1 MKNKTSERY
10 AEERPNVL
18 AARRA
23 GRIKNA
29 LWLTAVAG
37 LSLVLTGCS
46 LSGGPRARWGF
57 TPNGSFGDPERLGTH
72 SYGLSGSEGFGIFYT
87 LLGGSIDLDHLRGS
101 ADITKCAYDRAF
113 KAVRKTKRSFSVSPA
128 LEFTTNKV
136 RIEYPPGW
144 KELTQAEK
152 DRIAHEAAL
161 TIAPVVG
168 YNSTLWHEMLT
179 WKGTHFAVIEPEHT
193 SAFSW
198 DDLYSNLVGAE
209 LAVEAIKGGDTST
222 GDYNRAMTVLI
233 KKELERLQIV
243 PKQKA
248 AQITGSVRG
257 TWYGS
262 RRLIRRNMDA
272 GYDDGQ
278 VTPSI
283 IPGYTDQPP
292 ITRPIPTLESLDKL
306 GIKVKY
312 TISSIY
318 LEDAEL
324 QRIAGVKGAVEP
336 LKHYAKIMENI
347 RREAVEKY
355 NYLIH

>member
-1 MKNKTSERY
+1 MERHTK
-10 AEERPNVL
+10 ERTNVPVT
-18 AARRA
+18 RRA
-23 GRIKNA
+23 GRLKT
-29 LWLTAVAG
+29 LLRLTGVAG
-37 LSLVLTGCS
+37 LSLLLAGCS

-72 SYGLSGSEGFGIFYT
+72 SYGFSGSEGYGIFYT
-87 LLGGSIDLDHLRGS
+87 LLGGSIDLDHLRGC

-113 KAVRKTKRSFSVSPA
+113 RTIRKTRRSFSVSPA

-136 RIEYPPGW
+136 RIEYPSGW

-152 DRIAHEAAL
+152 DRIAHKAAL
-161 TIAPVVG
+161 IIAPVVG

-198 DDLYSNLVGAE
+198 DDIYSNLVGAE
-209 LAVEAIKGGDTST
+209 LAVEACKSGNTST
-222 GDYNRAMTVLI
+222 GDYNRAMTALI
-233 KKELERLQIV
+233 RKELERLQV
-243 PKQKA
+243 VSKQKA
-248 AQITGSVRG
+248 AAITESVRG

-262 RRLIRRNMDA
+262 GRLIRRHMDA
-272 GYDDGQ
+272 GYEDGQ
-278 VTPSI
+278 VTPAI

-292 ITRPIPTLESLDKL
+292 IRRPIPTLEPLDKF
-306 GIKVKY
+306 GIKAEY
-312 TISSIY
+312 TVSSIY
-318 LEDAEL
+318 WENGEL
-324 QRIAGVKGAVEP
+324 KRIAGAKGAVEP
-336 LKHYAKIMENI
+336 LKHYPKIMENI